1 MKFTLTTFK
10 LFLVPFMAGLVAFP
24 IVVNAQPITVAVIAA
39 NKENAPLNDLFNTN
53 NVLEITLKGK
63 ISELL
68 NDRDAKTVTHE
79 LSIAYSTPD
88 GKEVIVPVQAQT
100 RGHFRKL
107 KDNCTYPPI
116 YLKFKGGEAQQVSI
130 FKEQVKMKLVMP
142 CVGDQYVVREWLVYK
157 LYSLV
162 APESFKTRLVKLSL
176 DNNNGKKAFASFYG
190 ILLEEEKQMAQRNG
204 MVIVK
209 RKIKPEQ
216 IMPEAFL
223 KMAVFEYLIANTDW
237 SVQYLQNIK
246 LIATDSL
253 AVPTAVPYDFD
264 HAGIINAPYAK
275 PAEELLLSGIR
286 ERKYR
291 GFCITNMK
299 DFDESIAFFN
309 QIKNEVYGIYTN
321 CILLDEKY
329 KNATIKYLDDF
340 YTTINNAD
348 AVKKE
353 FGYPCKKNGT
363 GNVIIKG
370 LKHTQ

>member
-1 MKFTLTTFK
+1 MKFTLTTYKF
-10 LFLVPFMAGLVAFP
+10 FFAPFMVGLVTLP
-24 IVVNAQPITVAVIAA
+24 IAVSAQPLPVEAIAVIKQ
-39 NKENAPLNDLFNTN
+39 NTPLNDLFNTE

-68 NDRDAKTVTHE
+68 NDRDAKTVTHA
-79 LSIAYSTPD
+79 LSIAYSTTD
-88 GKEVIVPVQAQT
+88 GKEVMLPVQAKT

-116 YLKFKGGEAQQVSI
+116 YLKFKGGEAQQASI
-130 FKEQVKMKLVMP
+130 FKEKVKMKLVMP

-162 APESFKTRLVKLSL
+162 AQESFKTRLVKLSL
-176 DNNNGKKAFASFYG
+176 ENNNGKKAFAPFYG

-204 MVIVK
+204 MVIVN

-216 IMPEAFL
+216 IMPEAYL
-223 KMAVFEYLIANTDW
+223 KMAVFEYLVANTDW

-264 HAGIINAPYAK
+264 HAGIVNAPYAK
-275 PAEELLLSGIR
+275 PAEELLLSGVR

-291 GFCITNMK
+291 GYCITDMK

-309 QIKNEVYGIYTN
+309 RIKNEVYGVYTN
-321 CILLDEKY
+321 CTLLDEKY

-370 LKHTQ
+370 LKDVQ

>member
-1 MKFTLTTFK
+1 MKFTLITYK
-10 LFLVPFMAGLVAFP
+10 LFFILFVISLIALP
-24 IVVNAQPITVAVIAA
+24 IAVSAQPITVAAIAA
-39 NKENAPLNDLFNTN
+39 IKQNTPLNDLFNTE

-88 GKEVIVPVQAQT
+88 SKEVMLPVQAKT

-116 YLKFKGGEAQQVSI
+116 YLKFKGGEAQQASI

-142 CVGDQYVVREWLVYK
+142 CQGDQYVVREWLVYK

-162 APESFKTRLVKLSL
+162 AQESFKTRLVKLSL
-176 DNNNGKKAFASFYG
+176 ENNNGKKAFAPFYG

-204 MVIVK
+204 MVIVN

-223 KMAVFEYLIANTDW
+223 NMAVFEYLVANTDW

-264 HAGIINAPYAK
+264 HAGIVNAPYAK
-275 PAEELLLSGIR
+275 PAEELLLSGVR

-291 GFCITNMK
+291 GYCITDMK

-309 QIKNEVYGIYTN
+309 RIKNEVYGLYNN
-321 CILLDEKY
+321 CTLLDEKY

-370 LKHTQ
+370 LKDVQ

>member
-1 MKFTLTTFK
+1 MKFTLTTYK
-10 LFLVPFMAGLVAFP
+10 LFFMLLVISLIALP
-24 IVVNAQPITVAVIAA
+24 IAVSAQPITVAAIAA
-39 NKENAPLNDLFNTN
+39 IKQNTPLNDLFNTE

-88 GKEVIVPVQAQT
+88 GKEVMLPVQAKT

-116 YLKFKGGEAQQVSI
+116 YLKFKGGEAQQASI

-142 CVGDQYVVREWLVYK
+142 CQGDQYVVREWLVYK

-162 APESFKTRLVKLSL
+162 AQESFKTRLVKLSL
-176 DNNNGKKAFASFYG
+176 ENNNGKKAFAPFYG

-204 MVIVK
+204 MVIVN

-223 KMAVFEYLIANTDW
+223 NMAVFEYLVANTDW

-264 HAGIINAPYAK
+264 HAGIVNAPYAK
-275 PAEELLLSGIR
+275 PAEELLLSGVR

-291 GFCITNMK
+291 GYCITDMK

-309 QIKNEVYGIYTN
+309 QIKNEVYGLYNN
-321 CILLDEKY
+321 CTLLDEKY

-370 LKHTQ
+370 LKDVQ

>member
-1 MKFTLTTFK
+1 MKFTLTTYK
-10 LFLVPFMAGLVAFP
+10 LFFMLLVISLIALP
-24 IVVNAQPITVAVIAA
+24 IAVSAQPITVAAIAA
-39 NKENAPLNDLFNTN
+39 IKQNTPLNDLFNTE

-88 GKEVIVPVQAQT
+88 GKEVMLPVQAKT

-116 YLKFKGGEAQQVSI
+116 YLKFKEGEAQQASI

-142 CVGDQYVVREWLVYK
+142 CQGDQYVVREWLVYK

-162 APESFKTRLVKLSL
+162 AQESFKTRLVKLSL
-176 DNNNGKKAFASFYG
+176 ENNNGKKAFAPFYG

-204 MVIVK
+204 MVIVN

-223 KMAVFEYLIANTDW
+223 NMAVFEYLVANTDW

-264 HAGIINAPYAK
+264 HAGIVNAPYAK
-275 PAEELLLSGIR
+275 PAEELLLSGVR

-291 GFCITNMK
+291 GYCITDMK

-309 QIKNEVYGIYTN
+309 RIKNEVYGLYNN
-321 CILLDEKY
+321 CTLLDEKY

-370 LKHTQ
+370 LKDVQ